1 MSIYKRKETWWIQ
14 FTAPDGGR
22 VQQTAG
28 TKIKQEAQQLHD
40 QLKAEAWQVK
50 NFGDKPRYTWQDAVI
65 LWMGENSHKRS
76 LRNDKDNFT
85 YLDKHLRNKWLDEI
99 NKKAIDAIKQDKLS
113 TGVANGT
120 VNRILALIR
129 AVLNAAKNEW
139 EWLDSV
145 PPIKLLPENSGR
157 IRWLTQTEANHL
169 FHELPEHLEAMARFS
184 LATGLR
190 ESNVTGLQWS
200 QIDMQR
206 HCAWIYAEQ
215 SKSKKAIAVP
225 LNDDAML
232 VLRKQIG
239 KHETHVFTYKGK
251 SVGIA
256 NTKAWRAALVR
267 AGISDFRWHDLR
279 HTWASWHVQNGT
291 PLHVLKELGGWADL
305 KMVLRYA
312 HLSSDHLADFAGNTK
327 IVTNLLH
334 SQKSPANENR
344 RRA

>member
-1 MSIYKRKETWWIQ
+1 MKS
-14 FTAPDGGR
+14 
-22 VQQTAG
+22 
-28 TKIKQEAQQLHD
+28 
-40 QLKAEAWQVK
+40 EAWRIG
-50 NFGDKPRYTWQDAVI
+50 NLGDKPRYTWQDAVI
-65 LWMGENSHKRS
+65 RWMTENGHKRS

-85 YLDKHLRNKWLDEI
+85 YLDKHFRDKWLDEI
-99 NKKAIDAIKQDKLS
+99 NKKTIDFIKQDKLS

-139 EWLDSV
+139 EWLDNV
-145 PPIKLLPENSGR
+145 PTIKLLPESAGR
-157 IRWLTQTEANHL
+157 IRWLTQIEANRL

-200 QIDMQR
+200 QIDMPR
-206 HCAWIYAEQ
+206 RSAWIDAEQ

-239 KHETHVFTYKGK
+239 KHETNVFTFKGN
-251 SVGIA
+251 SVGVA
-256 NTKAWRAALVR
+256 NTKAWRAALIR

-279 HTWASWHVQNGT
+279 HTWASWHAQNGT

-312 HLSSDHLADFAGNTK
+312 HLSQLHLSNYANNVAVENEKKG
-327 IVTNLLH
+327 TNWLH
-334 SQKSPANENR
+334 PQKSPESQKA